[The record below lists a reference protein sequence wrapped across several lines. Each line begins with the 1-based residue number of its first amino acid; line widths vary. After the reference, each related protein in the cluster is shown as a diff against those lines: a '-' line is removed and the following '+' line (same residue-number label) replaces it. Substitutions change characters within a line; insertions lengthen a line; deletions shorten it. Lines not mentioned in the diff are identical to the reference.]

1 MGSQYQIVRPSYLG
15 YILCCTIQLQ
25 CGYFIFSSRINF
37 YFTFLCHECVCDGSA
52 VQCTVIIRMVI
63 KAVVNSD
70 FDNGSKSSKI
80 HMIGDQMV

>member
-1 MGSQYQIVRPSYLG
+1 MRW
-15 YILCCTIQLQ
+15 
-25 CGYFIFSSRINF
+25 
-37 YFTFLCHECVCDGSA
+37 EC
-52 VQCTVIIRMVI
+52 CTVIIRMVI